1 MVQSIL
7 ISIRSTRNPKSG
19 TFTVQLLI
27 IIGNK
32 LAPQSQYETRVLF

>member
-7 ISIRSTRNPKSG
+7 FSITSTRNPKSG